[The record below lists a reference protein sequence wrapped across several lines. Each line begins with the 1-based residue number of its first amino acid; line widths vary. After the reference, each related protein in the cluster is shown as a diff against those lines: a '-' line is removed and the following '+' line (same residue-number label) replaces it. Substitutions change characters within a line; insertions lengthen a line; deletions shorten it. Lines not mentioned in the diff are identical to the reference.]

1 MIEENS
7 LKQPAKKET
16 LASKQEARI
25 RRFHHFRNLLPEL
38 PQEWWVGIGELVGLV
53 TLFLVNLWLLLP
65 FFGQENKTNVFS
77 APLVPLLATLT
88 ERLIPFNYGVRIWL
102 LVFLIVFPLSFYYF
116 VREVAERR
124 LVALLA
130 SFFIIIPFNV
140 FLQVRVNL
148 GLLGEDGAHIASLT
162 LIPLICLLLLR
173 FLRHGNFWAG
183 VFSSAGMAIVA
194 LTSPIG
200 FLTLAVFMGVITFSE
215 MLLGRGRLKLL
226 RFLVVL
232 ILAVGF
238 SAFWY
243 NPKFVIVTIQSAQG
257 QLIRKTLSNLIP
269 ISFFTLPIFGITGFL
284 IYYGLQKS

>member
-25 RRFHHFRNLLPEL
+25 RRFHHFRSRLPEL
-38 PQEWWVGIGELVGLV
+38 PQEWWIGIGELIGLV

-77 APLVPLLATLT
+77 APLVPVLATLT
-88 ERLIPFNYGVRIWL
+88 EKIVPFNYGVRIWL
-102 LVFLIVFPLSFYYF
+102 LVFL
-116 VREVAERR
+116 
-124 LVALLA
+124 LV
-130 SFFIIIPFNV
+130 
-140 FLQVRVNL
+140 
-148 GLLGEDGAHIASLT
+148 
-162 LIPLICLLLLR
+162 LR
-173 FLRHGNFWAG
+173 FLRHGNFWSG
-183 VFSSAGMAIVA
+183 VFSSVGMAIVA

-243 NPKFVIVTIQSAQG
+243 NPKFVIVTIQSTQG

-269 ISFFTLPIFGITGFL
+269 ISFFTLPILGITGFL
-284 IYYGLQKS
+284 LFENRPQF